1 MRWPGLFD
9 WSLLKFIIIGI
20 ANTLLGSA
28 VMFAMYNLLYCS
40 QWVSFSA
47 NYIVGSILSFFL
59 NKHFTFQ
66 NQNKNISVV
75 IKFILDIVV
84 CYLLAYGIAKPVV
97 YYLLQN
103 SSQKVQD
110 NLSMLVGMIFFVG
123 FNYIGQRFFAF
134 ADQEEGKSYGKRRQQ
149 SQTYI
154 VYGDPLLQ

>member
-1 MRWPGLFD
+1 
-9 WSLLKFIIIGI
+9 
-20 ANTLLGSA
+20 
-28 VMFAMYNLLYCS
+28 MFAMYNFLHCS
-40 QWVSFSA
+40 YWVSSAA

-66 NQNKNISVV
+66 NQSKDIFVV
-75 IKFILDIVV
+75 IKFIVNIVA

-134 ADQEEGKSYGKRRQQ
+134 ADKKGGGEA
-149 SQTYI
+149 
-154 VYGDPLLQ
+154 